1 VKMFAM
7 SFLGVSRST
16 EAVAAVEAPRAA
28 YWPMLLLAMGCLLL
42 GVIPTW
48 VIPVLDSVMQPI
60 THHDTLAAIV
70 PPFFAGSPRHA
81 ELPGAFVEEFH
92 AIGAQL
98 GQRVL
103 PGSGLVIMHRGGE
116 TNPVVYA
123 SSPFW
128 LAVVL
133 VLLLLVTWVLVRL
146 VVARRRTVVR
156 QPCWD
161 GAVRRL
167 FPEMTYTAT
176 GFSNPVR
183 VIFDAV
189 FRPTTVEDTRE
200 TVAQHFRSAI
210 LRERDDIHL
219 IDRVILHPARTA
231 AFGFAALLARIHH
244 GRLNTY
250 ITYVLLALLAALLLS
265 VGLR

>member
-1 VKMFAM
+1 
-7 SFLGVSRST
+7 
-16 EAVAAVEAPRAA
+16 
-28 YWPMLLLAMGCLLL
+28 MLLLGSGCLLL

-48 VIPVLDSVMQPI
+48 VIPVLDGAMQPI

-70 PPFFAGSPRHA
+70 PAFFAGSPRHP

-92 AIGAQL
+92 AIGAQV
-98 GQRVL
+98 GQSAL

-133 VLLLLVTWVLVRL
+133 VALLLVTWVLVRL
-146 VVARRRTVVR
+146 VVARRRAVVR

-161 GAVRRL
+161 GGLRRL
-167 FPEMTYTAT
+167 LPEMTYTAT

-219 IDRVILHPARTA
+219 IDRAVLHPARA
-231 AFGFAALLARIHH
+231 AARGFATLLGRIHE

-250 ITYVLLALLAALLLS
+250 ITYVLLALLAVLLLS
-265 VGLR
+265 VWLR